1 MNIRKIKLA
10 LTVDLMNASCGQNI
24 LNCVKELMGV
34 YKEEAGDY
42 MNLKMKDNAR
52 LDSTFEQQSFAL
64 QYEKCTLDLDLVM
77 NKTTQNQFI
86 NGFNLKINY
95 AA

>member
-10 LTVDLMNASCGQNI
+10 LTIDLMNATCGQNM
-24 LNCVKELMGV
+24 LNCVKELMGD
-34 YKEEAGDY
+34 YKEEAGNY
-42 MNLKMKDNAR
+42 MSLEMKDNAK

-64 QYEKCTLDLDLVM
+64 QYEKCTLDLDLVK

-86 NGFNLKINY
+86 SGFDLKTNF